1 MKTKDIME
9 TKDFQAYIDSMFS
22 DIVKLITEAYT
33 STLIDG
39 IPRGIRIQELDDTII
54 VDIVQLSIDNAN
66 NNSIHWI

>member
-1 MKTKDIME
+1 ME

-22 DIVKLITEAYT
+22 DIVKLIAEAYT

-54 VDIVQLSIDNAN
+54 VDIVQISIDNAN